1 MVGCSGSTRKEV
13 MEVMKHVIAIS
24 LAATIVVLWLAPTS
38 AQPNFNPEDLQG
50 TWQIMSIKNL
60 KTGEVDEIAKRR
72 TIWFQVTK
80 SHWTYIWM
88 DLDRKVIQPEELARL
103 PKDTQTSTN
112 YRKIWGEENQPR
124 FWASGGSYKIED
136 NKFVY
141 TDLLSIEPYMIDH
154 GGVEEIVKLDRTTYI
169 YRSVPRDGV
178 VSEYT
183 HRRID

>member
-1 MVGCSGSTRKEV
+1 

-24 LAATIVVLWLAPTS
+24 LAATIVVLWLARTS

-141 TDLLSIEPYMIDH
+141 TDLLSIEPHMIDH

-169 YRSVPRDGV
+169 YHSVPRDGV